1 MHAFRPLLGISVWNE
16 NEEMKHRYAF
26 NIPFNNFDI
35 LSDPLCMVGR
45 DNARYDKTAFIIGT
59 TQKNTT
65 LFWLLQN

>member
-1 MHAFRPLLGISVWNE
+1 
-16 NEEMKHRYAF
+16 MKHRYAF

-45 DNARYDKTAFIIGT
+45 DNAQYDKTPFIIGT

-65 LFWLLQN
+65 LFWLLLN